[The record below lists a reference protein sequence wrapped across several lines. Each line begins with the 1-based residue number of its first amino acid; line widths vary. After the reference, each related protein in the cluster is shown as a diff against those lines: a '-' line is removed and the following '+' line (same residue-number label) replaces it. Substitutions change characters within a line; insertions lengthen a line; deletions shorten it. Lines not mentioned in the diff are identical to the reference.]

1 MAFRFKQFSLEDS
14 NSPMKL
20 GTDAVLL
27 GAWAKANSGDE
38 ILDIGSGS
46 GIVSLMLVQR
56 IPKAKICAVEIN
68 KLAFTDLV
76 GNINNSR
83 WKTRINPI
91 NSDFGS
97 FQFLSFYNLIVSN
110 PPFFD
115 IDNSIISHGRKVA
128 RQKDTLTPQIICNR
142 AKELLKDDSSL
153 IVIYPYSS
161 RNEFIKEALLCGLVL
176 FEELKVR
183 DNPNA
188 EFKRS
193 LLHFKNIKI
202 KNVIIEELCIKDI
215 EGQYST
221 EFKQLTKDFYL

>member
-1 MAFRFKQFSLEDS
+1 MAFQFKQFSLEDS

-20 GTDAVLL
+20 GTDAVML
-27 GAWAKANSGDE
+27 GAWAKANNGDE

-46 GIVSLMLVQR
+46 GIVSLMLAQR
-56 IPKAKICAVEIN
+56 IPKAKISAIEIN

-76 GNINNSR
+76 ENINNSK
-83 WKTRINPI
+83 WKSRINPI
-91 NSDFGS
+91 NFDFSD
-97 FQFLSFYNLIVSN
+97 FQFLSYYNLIISN

-115 IDNSIISHGRKVA
+115 IDNSIISDGRKIA
-128 RQKDTLTPQIICNR
+128 RQKDALTPQIICNR
-142 AKELLKDDSSL
+142 AKELLKDNSSL
-153 IVIYPYSS
+153 MVIYPYSN

-176 FEELKVR
+176 LEELKVK

-193 LLHFKNIKI
+193 LLHFKNIKVE
-202 KNVIIEELCIKDI
+202 NVIVEELCIKDI